1 MGRYNFKPPLPLRLY
16 RLCGT
21 LLLRRLH
28 FAENEALKQG
38 YTDQNLYTH
47 ESMTENIGLYEYL
60 GYIEADRKR
69 LSPSVY
75 EKEPGL
81 RVRPG

>member
-21 LLLRRLH
+21 LLRRLQ

-38 YTDQNLYTH
+38 FTDLDLFTH

-60 GYIEADRKR
+60 GYIETDRR
-69 LSPSVY
+69 T
-75 EKEPGL
+75 EKGYRQMYMRKNL
-81 RVRPG
+81 A

>member
-21 LLLRRLH
+21 LLLRRLQ
-28 FAENEALKQG
+28 FPENEALKQG
-38 YTDQNLYTH
+38 FTDLDLFTH

-60 GYIEADRKR
+60 GYIETDRR
-69 LSPSVY
+69 T
-75 EKEPGL
+75 EKGYRRMYMRKNL
-81 RVRPG
+81 A

>member
-1 MGRYNFKPPLPLRLY
+1 LGRYNFKPPLPLRLY

-21 LLLRRLH
+21 LLLRRLQ

-38 YTDQNLYTH
+38 FTDLDLYTQ

-60 GYIEADRKR
+60 GYIETDRRTKKGYR
-69 LSPSVY
+69 RMYMRKNLA
-75 EKEPGL
+75 
-81 RVRPG
+81 

>member
-1 MGRYNFKPPLPLRLY
+1 LGRYNFKPPLPLRLY

-21 LLLRRLH
+21 LLRRLQ

-38 YTDQNLYTH
+38 FTDLDLFTH

-60 GYIEADRKR
+60 GYIETDRR
-69 LSPSVY
+69 T
-75 EKEPGL
+75 EKGYRRMCMRKNL
-81 RVRPG
+81 A

>member
-21 LLLRRLH
+21 LLLRRLQ
-28 FAENEALKQG
+28 FPENEALKQG
-38 YTDQNLYTH
+38 FTDLDLFTH

-60 GYIEADRKR
+60 GYIETDRRTEKGYR
-69 LSPSVY
+69 RVY
-75 EKEPGL
+75 MRKNL
-81 RVRPG
+81 A

>member
-21 LLLRRLH
+21 LLRRLQ

-38 YTDQNLYTH
+38 FTDLDLSTH

-60 GYIEADRKR
+60 GYIETDRRTEKGYR
-69 LSPSVY
+69 RVY
-75 EKEPGL
+75 MRKNL
-81 RVRPG
+81 A

>member
-21 LLLRRLH
+21 LLLRRLQ
-28 FAENEALKQG
+28 FVENEALKQG
-38 YTDQNLYTH
+38 LTDLDLYTH

-60 GYIEADRKR
+60 GYIETDRRTEKGYR
-69 LSPSVY
+69 RVY
-75 EKEPGL
+75 MRKNL
-81 RVRPG
+81 A